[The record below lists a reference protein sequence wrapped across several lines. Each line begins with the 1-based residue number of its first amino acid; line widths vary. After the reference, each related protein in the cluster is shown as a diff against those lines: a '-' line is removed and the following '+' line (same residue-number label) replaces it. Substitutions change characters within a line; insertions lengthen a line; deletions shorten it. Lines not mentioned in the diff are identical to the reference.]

1 MMCLR
6 KDNPRLDVIA
16 THPLYDGV
24 RAVFLFAY
32 NFAKVTAAQLPVLI
46 MASQSVNVFCKG
58 LMGCS
63 QGCSIINCR
72 ARGAR
77 LPLQRTGQS
86 LQGADGH
93 WLEKGVASATWLCPA
108 QGLHLSEEYLSEEGR
123 WAAPARE
130 YVTGSTSQIPTFK
143 VSPSWLLPYLSN
155 IHSNLYFVC
164 FIATQ
169 VHLLREHVQ
178 AGNAHYHWAALME
191 SQHFSDTYYL

>member
-1 MMCLR
+1 MCLR

-77 LPLQRTGQS
+77 LPLQQTGQS
-86 LQGADGH
+86 LQG
-93 WLEKGVASATWLCPA
+93 
-108 QGLHLSEEYLSEEGR
+108 GLHLTWKRCASTGS
-123 WAAPARE
+123 AAHPAPA
-130 YVTGSTSQIPTFK
+130 TPTPGGSPCTFPLCASPDRDADTASRLPLPPPTSRPWSHCGGGTT
-143 VSPSWLLPYLSN
+143 
-155 IHSNLYFVC
+155 
-164 FIATQ
+164 TQ
-169 VHLLREHVQ
+169 
-178 AGNAHYHWAALME
+178 
-191 SQHFSDTYYL
+191 TT